1 MSSIKQAAV
10 QELLKQGIK
19 YPTFRGSCK
28 TRDDVSL
35 HLLEVGDVFF
45 EESTKQHIVYEPNGW
60 AQYTGNIDNLYIET
74 ADDFILRLNRHI
86 QDIDQDNTQEENT
99 LHLQKMFE
107 MQAKLQSYCFNVKLP
122 AVNEGLFQY
131 YMLGLFGEAGEV
143 LAADKQWKPC
153 NKGPRDQQEVTK
165 ELTDCFLFLIN
176 ACLAQNVTADDIAKE
191 FIRKNNKVFARIDK
205 DRAEGNEVALVK

>member
-1 MSSIKQAAV
+1 MLSNKQAAV

-19 YPTFRGSCK
+19 YPTFRGTCE
-28 TRDDVSL
+28 TREEINQR
-35 HLLEVGDVFF
+35 LLEVGDVFF
-45 EESTKQHIVYEPNGW
+45 EESTMQHIVYEPEGW
-60 AQYTGNIDNLYIET
+60 NQYTGNIDNLYIET
-74 ADDFILRLNRHI
+74 ADDFILRLNRHT
-86 QDIDQDNTQEENT
+86 QDIYQDNTQEENT

-153 NKGPRDQQEVTK
+153 NKGPRDQEEVTK

-176 ACLAQNVTADDIAKE
+176 ACLSQNVTAEDIAKE
-191 FIRKNNKVFARIDK
+191 FIRKNKKVFARIDK
-205 DRAEGNEVALVK
+205 DRAEGNNPELVK

>member
-1 MSSIKQAAV
+1 MLSNKQAAV

-19 YPTFRGSCK
+19 YPTFRGTCK
-28 TRDDVSL
+28 TRDDISL

-45 EESTKQHIVYEPNGW
+45 EESTKQHIVYEPDGW

-122 AVNEGLFQY
+122 AINEGLFQY

-153 NKGPRDQQEVTK
+153 NKGPRDQEEVTK

-176 ACLAQNVTADDIAKE
+176 ACLSQNVTAEDIAKE
-191 FIRKNNKVFARIDK
+191 FIRKNKKVFARIDK
-205 DRAEGNEVALVK
+205 DRAEGNNPELVK